1 MKTIIVYG
9 SSTGTTKDIAD
20 RIAEKFGVAA
30 DDVRDAAD
38 FDAEDVANYDLLIF
52 GSSTWDDGELQ
63 DDWSDLVEDI
73 ADQDLSGKK
82 VALFGCGDSEGY
94 GDTFCDAV
102 GILKAACL
110 IAAASLFSSNPRDYF
125 FFSSSRISRSSW
137 ISSGVGAGSAGFS
150 SSFFL
155 KLLTALT
162 TKKIAQ
168 AMIRKS
174 TTVWIN

>member
-102 GILKAACL
+102 GILKEEL
-110 IAAASLFSSNPRDYF
+110 SN
-125 FFSSSRISRSSW
+125 
-137 ISSGVGAGSAGFS
+137 SGCTFVGAISKDGYEYEASRAVEGGKLVGCCLDEDNQDDLTDERIDRWVEAVKSA
-150 SSFFL
+150 L
-155 KLLTALT
+155 
-162 TKKIAQ
+162 
-168 AMIRKS
+168 
-174 TTVWIN
+174 

>member
-1 MKTIIVYG
+1 MKTVIVYG

-30 DDVRDAAD
+30 DDVRDAAE
-38 FDAEDVANYDLLIF
+38 FDAEDVANYDLLIL

-63 DDWSDLVEDI
+63 DDWSDLIEDI

-102 GILKAACL
+102 GILKEELSETGCTFVGAISKDGYEYEA
-110 IAAASLFSSNPRDYF
+110 
-125 FFSSSRISRSSW
+125 SRSEE
-137 ISSGVGAGSAGFS
+137 GDKLVGCCLDEDNQDDLTDERIDRWVEAVKSA
-150 SSFFL
+150 L
-155 KLLTALT
+155 
-162 TKKIAQ
+162 
-168 AMIRKS
+168 
-174 TTVWIN
+174 

>member
-63 DDWSDLVEDI
+63 DDWYGFLE
-73 ADQDLSGKK
+73 ALKERNLQGER
-82 VALFGCGDSEGY
+82 VALFGCGDSASY
-94 GDTFCDAV
+94 PDTFCDALGLIYEALLPTGCTFIGACDPDGCDATASRLCREGRFV
-102 GILKAACL
+102 GLAVDESDPDRSKARM
-110 IAAASLFSSNPRDYF
+110 AAWCA
-125 FFSSSRISRSSW
+125 RIRE
-137 ISSGVGAGSAGFS
+137 G
-150 SSFFL
+150 
-155 KLLTALT
+155 
-162 TKKIAQ
+162 
-168 AMIRKS
+168 R
-174 TTVWIN
+174 

>member
-38 FDAEDVANYDLLIF
+38 FNAEDVANYDLLIF

-102 GILKAACL
+102 GILKEEL
-110 IAAASLFSSNPRDYF
+110 SN
-125 FFSSSRISRSSW
+125 
-137 ISSGVGAGSAGFS
+137 SGCTFVGAISKDGYEYEASRAEEGGKLVGCCLDEDNQDDLTDERIDRWVEAVKSA
-150 SSFFL
+150 L
-155 KLLTALT
+155 
-162 TKKIAQ
+162 
-168 AMIRKS
+168 
-174 TTVWIN
+174 

>member
-38 FDAEDVANYDLLIF
+38 FNAEDVANYDLLIF

-63 DDWSDLVEDI
+63 DDWSDLIGDI

-102 GILKAACL
+102 GILKEEL
-110 IAAASLFSSNPRDYF
+110 SD
-125 FFSSSRISRSSW
+125 
-137 ISSGVGAGSAGFS
+137 SGCTFVGAISKDGYEYEASRAAEGGKLVGCCLDEDNQDDLTDERIDRWVEAVKSA
-150 SSFFL
+150 
-155 KLLTALT
+155 
-162 TKKIAQ
+162 I
-168 AMIRKS
+168 
-174 TTVWIN
+174 

>member
-102 GILKAACL
+102 GILKEEL
-110 IAAASLFSSNPRDYF
+110 SN
-125 FFSSSRISRSSW
+125 
-137 ISSGVGAGSAGFS
+137 SGCTFVGAISKDGYEYEASRAEEGGKLVGCCLAEDNQDDLTDERIDRWVEAVKSA
-150 SSFFL
+150 L
-155 KLLTALT
+155 
-162 TKKIAQ
+162 
-168 AMIRKS
+168 
-174 TTVWIN
+174 

>member
-63 DDWSDLVEDI
+63 DDWSDLIEEI
-73 ADQDLSGKK
+73 ADQDLAGKK

-102 GILKAACL
+102 GILKEEL
-110 IAAASLFSSNPRDYF
+110 SN
-125 FFSSSRISRSSW
+125 
-137 ISSGVGAGSAGFS
+137 SGCTFVGAISKDGYEYEASRAEEGGNLVGCCLDEDNQDDLTDERIDRWVEAVKSA
-150 SSFFL
+150 L
-155 KLLTALT
+155 
-162 TKKIAQ
+162 
-168 AMIRKS
+168 
-174 TTVWIN
+174 

>member
-38 FDAEDVANYDLLIF
+38 FNAEDVANYDLLIF

-63 DDWSDLVEDI
+63 DDWSDLIGDI

-94 GDTFCDAV
+94 GETFCDAV
-102 GILKAACL
+102 GILKDEL
-110 IAAASLFSSNPRDYF
+110 SN
-125 FFSSSRISRSSW
+125 
-137 ISSGVGAGSAGFS
+137 SGCTFVGAISKDGYEYEASRAEEGGKLVGCCLDKDNQDDLTDERIDRWVEAVKSA
-150 SSFFL
+150 L
-155 KLLTALT
+155 
-162 TKKIAQ
+162 
-168 AMIRKS
+168 
-174 TTVWIN
+174 